1 MRPYENL
8 NLNALIYRDP
18 GITLSHNMTLVQH
31 YHITC
36 ILDLKVW
43 AACDHILKRIV
54 RNCEKMDRWVGH
66 RLKNEMV
73 SILE

>member
-18 GITLSHNMTLVQH
+18 GIT

-54 RNCEKMDRWVGH
+54 RNCEKMDRWVSH